1 MKETLEANVL
11 KRLEAGLPVTRSQCI
26 RLHSCAAARKLRHG
40 KLDTVGF
47 HIRGVFRELFRFR
60 RNR

>member
-1 MKETLEANVL
+1 MRQTLEADVL
-11 KRLEAGLPVTRSQCI
+11 RRLEAGLPVTRSQCI
-26 RLHSCAAARKLRHG
+26 RLHSGAAARKLRHG

-47 HIRGVFRELFRFR
+47 HVRGIFRELFRFR